1 MNKKNTTQSIRL
13 IISLFVVF
21 LCVMTLGPW
30 MTQSNLQASTLP
42 TTDQITFVEKSTG
55 LDTPAKEGG
64 YTELE
69 LYDVNQDGNPD
80 IVSLGDHGNPYIGT
94 QEHGIMVWLSNGDGT
109 WTVHQ
114 NGDFGYGGCALG
126 DLNLDGHPDIV
137 WGIHH
142 NYGPVG
148 FGDTLIGAALGDG
161 TGANWTGWATGLG
174 SGGET
179 YGMFATDLAD
189 FNNDGLLDIV
199 CQSFG
204 YGNSYHVYQNNG
216 DGTWTHRW
224 AYAIGNT
231 NNDLKACDINA
242 DGNMDFIGT
251 IANTYVYLGD
261 GTFNFTLSQNGLPAG
276 TALGLDCGDVNGDGC
291 VDLIIAYDN
300 LGVRCYLYDKSTNSW
315 SSASSG
321 LPTSGDYNVQ
331 CGDLNGDGLLDILA
345 YSGTTAHTYL
355 GDGSGDWTSDATF
368 TVGSPGDY
376 SALRIDGDFDHDGRE
391 DVLIQVNQGTWP
403 TDLNTLRA
411 FSPWSEPTALSVFV
425 KSPHGGETFKGNSVR
440 VIRWL
445 SAVPPAQGVSTVDIQ
460 LSLTGPSGPW
470 QTLASDIPDNGW
482 YQWNVAG
489 SGSTHCRIKVTVHT
503 NSSSASAISP
513 ADFTIIGGC
522 IADAHGPY
530 MGMVNVPV
538 QFTGSATNGLPPYH
552 FHWTF
557 GDGTTSEAQNASH
570 TYTNAENFSVVLKV
584 TDETGATAFDSTW
597 SLISRNN
604 TPPATPEITG
614 PAKAKTG
621 TPVKYTVSTT
631 DPEGDAVFYLIDWG
645 DNSTSGW
652 LGPYPSGVA
661 ENQMHTWVKRGTY
674 AIKCKAKDEYGNES
688 AWGTLKV
695 TMPAS
700 YEQQH
705 FRFLDWLLERYPSA
719 FPILRFLLHR

>member
-1 MNKKNTTQSIRL
+1 MNKKTTTQSIRL

-21 LCVMTLGPW
+21 LCVMTLGLW

-55 LDTPAKEGG
+55 LGTPAKDGG

-69 LYDVNQDGNPD
+69 LYDVNQDGLPD
-80 IVSLGDHGNPYIGT
+80 IVSLGDHGNPYINT
-94 QEHGIMVWLSNGDGT
+94 QEHGIMVWLNNGDGT

-126 DLNLDGHPDIV
+126 DLNLDGHPDIA

-142 NYGPVG
+142 NYGPAG
-148 FGDTLIGAALGDG
+148 YGDTLIGAALGDG
-161 TGANWTGWATGLG
+161 TGVNWTGWATGLG

-204 YGNSYHVYQNNG
+204 YGNSYHVYRNNG

-251 IANTYVYLGD
+251 IANTNVYLGD

-276 TALGLDCGDVNGDGC
+276 TALGLDRGDVNGDGC
-291 VDLIIAYDN
+291 DDLIIAYDN

-315 SSASSG
+315 SSSSNG

-440 VIRWL
+440 IIRWL

-513 ADFTIIGGC
+513 ADFTIIVGC

-557 GDGTTSEAQNASH
+557 GDGTTADAQNTSH
-570 TYTNAENFSVVLKV
+570 AYTGAGNFSVALKV
-584 TDETGATAFDSTW
+584 TDDTGATAFDSTW
-597 SLISRNN
+597 ALISRNN

-652 LGPYPSGVA
+652 LGPYPSGIA

-674 AIKCKAKDEYGNES
+674 AIKCKAKDAFGNES

-700 YEQQH
+700 YEPPH